1 MNRKDAGL
9 SRTRT
14 DVWRHGNAGCVSGAQ
29 KPESANRDWSLTP
42 KDSAG
47 ALVERSRQSAIDG
60 NAEWAN
66 SSQSGWL

>member
-29 KPESANRDWSLTP
+29 KPESANRDWSFDAKGL
-42 KDSAG
+42 
-47 ALVERSRQSAIDG
+47 R
-60 NAEWAN
+60 
-66 SSQSGWL
+66 